1 MRVTNQEFIAG
12 NVYVYSKPAAPG
24 VGDSA
29 LIDGID
35 RHTSIDVKCGDVL
48 IFLRHDEKN
57 SKYPR
62 ESIMLHSNSL
72 QLIRVDE
79 IYDCVETLSE

>member
-35 RHTSIDVKCGDVL
+35 RHTSIDLKMMSHIEL
-48 IFLRHDEKN
+48 WR
-57 SKYPR
+57 
-62 ESIMLHSNSL
+62 
-72 QLIRVDE
+72 
-79 IYDCVETLSE
+79 